1 MCVSRWWWGRGNM
14 GSVILALLLH
24 PVHFLPLREG
34 GRLTAQ
40 ALMFPPPCLLLVPT
54 LLDIPLALYVT
65 FTARLGSCSNHS
77 SSSSFSRSS
86 LHAGS
91 VCTFL
96 LPLNFFFFFS
106 NMVMLLRGC
115 LVFQLFCIPR
125 NSSQEID
132 DPLNR
137 SIMPYMQLIPPS
149 ISAVFYTQWALILS
163 LVLIPKP

>member
-1 MCVSRWWWGRGNM
+1 MCVSRWWWGAWKHGKCNTLIAAA
-14 GSVILALLLH
+14 SS
-24 PVHFLPLREG
+24 PLPPPPEG

-40 ALMFPPPCLLLVPT
+40 ALMFPPPCLLLVPAV
-54 LLDIPLALYVT
+54 LDIPLALYVM

-96 LPLNFFFFFS
+96 LPLNFFFFL
-106 NMVMLLRGC
+106 NMVILLRGC

-137 SIMPYMQLIPPS
+137 SIMPYMQLIPHS

>member
-1 MCVSRWWWGRGNM
+1 M
-14 GSVILALLLH
+14 GSVILSFLLH
-24 PVHFLPLREG
+24 PVHFLPLQEG

-40 ALMFPPPCLLLVPT
+40 ALMFPPPCLLLVPAP
-54 LLDIPLALYVT
+54 LDIPLALYVT

-77 SSSSFSRSS
+77 SSSSFPRSS

-91 VCTFL
+91 VCTSL
-96 LPLNFFFFFS
+96 LPLNFFFS
-106 NMVMLLRGC
+106 NMIMLLRGC
-115 LVFQLFCIPR
+115 LVFQFLFCIPC

-137 SIMPYMQLIPPS
+137 SIMPYMHLVPHS